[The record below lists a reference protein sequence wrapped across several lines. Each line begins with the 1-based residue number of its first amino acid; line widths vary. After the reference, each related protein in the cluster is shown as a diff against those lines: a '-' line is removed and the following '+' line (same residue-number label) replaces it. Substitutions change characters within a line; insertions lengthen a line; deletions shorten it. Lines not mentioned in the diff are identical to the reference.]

1 MMKTGKRGIALMH
14 SFEDCRLRAYPDP
27 KTGGKPYSIGWGNT
41 QYADGRPVGP
51 NDVISQARADEEFAF
66 DLITFEMMIDQAVKV
81 PLTQNQFDA
90 LVSIVYNVGPGNKA
104 KSGILRLKSGQ
115 PSTLLRLLN
124 AGDYKGA
131 ADQFDVW
138 ISKGS
143 AVEKG
148 LRRRRAAEKALFL
161 DKSA

>member
-27 KTGGKPYSIGWGNT
+27 KTGGKPYTIGWGNT

-66 DLITFEMMIDQAVKV
+66 DLITFETMIEQTVKV

>member
-14 SFEDCRLRAYPDP
+14 SFEECRLRAYPDP
-27 KTGGKPYSIGWGNT
+27 KTGGKPYTIGWGNT

-66 DLITFEMMIDQAVKV
+66 DLITFEAMIDQAVKV

>member
-27 KTGGKPYSIGWGNT
+27 KTGGKPYTIGWGNT

-66 DLITFEMMIDQAVKV
+66 DLITFETMIDQAVKV

-90 LVSIVYNVGPGNKA
+90 LVSIVYNVGPGNKT

>member
-27 KTGGKPYSIGWGNT
+27 KTGGKPYTIGWGNT

-66 DLITFEMMIDQAVKV
+66 DLITFETMIDQAVKV

-90 LVSIVYNVGPGNKA
+90 LVSIVYNVGPGNKV

>member
-14 SFEDCRLRAYPDP
+14 GFEDCRLRAYPDP
-27 KTGGKPYSIGWGNT
+27 KTGGKPYTIGWGNT

-51 NDVISQARADEEFAF
+51 NDVISQARADEEFVF
-66 DLITFEMMIDQAVKV
+66 DLITFETMIDKAVKV

-90 LVSIVYNVGPGNKA
+90 LVSIVYNVGPGSKY

-143 AVEKG
+143 AVENG